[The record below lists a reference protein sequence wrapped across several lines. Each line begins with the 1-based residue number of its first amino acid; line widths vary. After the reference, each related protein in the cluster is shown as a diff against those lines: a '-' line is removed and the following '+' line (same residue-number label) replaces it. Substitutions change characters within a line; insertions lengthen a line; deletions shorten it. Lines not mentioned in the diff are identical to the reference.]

1 MDGVAN
7 PVPQSPVT
15 GDQPEER
22 ITLILCYGEA
32 AYHCIPASQKDRV
45 SRQSLRANLS
55 KDAYY
60 FSMVRVGVDESLSD
74 ELLSDFPQDAEI
86 VRIPRNL
93 ASTVEIDFWILPFQR
108 RDAAEA
114 FSHLRGVK
122 VVQSMMA
129 GVDWIT
135 PWLPKDVVLCD
146 GRGIHDI
153 SASEWVLTAIL
164 SSLKR
169 FPLYRDM
176 QLREEWKGQASV
188 EDGFLNEHGAQ
199 MGQYR
204 VLGDDLAGKTVLI
217 VGYGSI
223 GAAIEAR
230 LAPFGVKI
238 LRIARSA
245 RPVPEVYAVANL
257 RKLLPEADLVVVIV
271 PLTDDTRG
279 LIGASELGLM
289 KHGALLVNAARGPV
303 VVTDALVDALTQH
316 RIRAALD
323 VTDPEPLPPGHP
335 LWLAP
340 NCLITPHVGGSTPEF
355 IHRAFRFGAE
365 QVRRYIAGKPLE
377 NVVTSAG
384 Y

>member
-1 MDGVAN
+1 
-7 PVPQSPVT
+7 
-15 GDQPEER
+15 
-22 ITLILCYGEA
+22 
-32 AYHCIPASQKDRV
+32 
-45 SRQSLRANLS
+45 
-55 KDAYY
+55 
-60 FSMVRVGVDESLSD
+60 MVRVGVDESLSE
-74 ELLSDFPQDAEI
+74 ELLADFPRDAEI
-86 VRIPRNL
+86 VRIPRNF
-93 ASTVEIDFWILPFQR
+93 SGTVEIDFWILPFQR

-153 SASEWVLTAIL
+153 SASEWVLAAIL
-164 SSLKR
+164 SSLKQ

-188 EDGFLNEHGAQ
+188 ADGFLNEGGAQ
-199 MGQYR
+199 VGQYR

-245 RPVPEVYAVANL
+245 RSTPEVHAVTDL
-257 RKLLPEADLVVVIV
+257 KKLLPEADVVVSIV
-271 PLTDDTRG
+271 PLTADTRG
-279 LIGASELGLM
+279 LMGATEIGLM

-303 VVTDALVDALTQH
+303 VATDALVEALNQH
-316 RIRAALD
+316 RICAALD

-335 LWLAP
+335 LWFAP
-340 NCLITPHVGGSTPEF
+340 NCLITPHVGGSTPQF
-355 IHRAFRFGAE
+355 IYRAFRFGAD
-365 QVRRYIAGKPLE
+365 QVRRFIAGKTLE
-377 NVVTSAG
+377 NVVTDAG

>member
-1 MDGVAN
+1 
-7 PVPQSPVT
+7 
-15 GDQPEER
+15 
-22 ITLILCYGEA
+22 
-32 AYHCIPASQKDRV
+32 
-45 SRQSLRANLS
+45 
-55 KDAYY
+55 
-60 FSMVRVGVDESLSD
+60 MVRVGVDESLSE
-74 ELLSDFPQDAEI
+74 ELLADFPRDAEI

-93 ASTVEIDFWILPFQR
+93 SGTVEIDFWILPFQR

-135 PWLPKDVVLCD
+135 PWLPKGVVLCD

-153 SASEWVLTAIL
+153 SASEWVLAAIL
-164 SSLKR
+164 SSLKQ

-188 EDGFLNEHGAQ
+188 ADGFLNEGGAQ
-199 MGQYR
+199 IGQYR

-230 LAPFGVKI
+230 LAPFEVKI

-245 RPVPEVYAVANL
+245 RSTPEVHAVSDL
-257 RKLLPEADLVVVIV
+257 RKLLPEADVVVAIV
-271 PLTDDTRG
+271 PLTADTRG
-279 LIGASELGLM
+279 LIGATEIGLM

-303 VVTDALVDALTQH
+303 VATDALVEALNQH

-323 VTDPEPLPPGHP
+323 VTDPEPLPAGHP

-340 NCLITPHVGGSTPEF
+340 NCLITPHVGGSTPQF
-355 IHRAFRFGAE
+355 IYRAFRFGAE
-365 QVRRYIAGKPLE
+365 QVRRYIAGKTLE
-377 NVVTSAG
+377 NIVTDAG

>member
-1 MDGVAN
+1 
-7 PVPQSPVT
+7 
-15 GDQPEER
+15 
-22 ITLILCYGEA
+22 
-32 AYHCIPASQKDRV
+32 
-45 SRQSLRANLS
+45 
-55 KDAYY
+55 
-60 FSMVRVGVDESLSD
+60 MVRVGVDESLSS
-74 ELLSDFPQDAEI
+74 ELLADFPQDAEI

-93 ASTVEIDFWILPFQR
+93 SGTVEIDFWILPFQR
-108 RDAAEA
+108 RDAAET

-153 SASEWVLTAIL
+153 SASEWVLAAIL

-176 QLREEWKGQASV
+176 QLREQWKGQASV
-188 EDGFLNEHGAQ
+188 ADGFLNEGGAQ
-199 MGQYR
+199 VGQYR

-230 LAPFGVKI
+230 LDPFGVKI
-238 LRIARSA
+238 LRVARSA
-245 RPVPEVYAVANL
+245 RPCPEVHAVADL
-257 RKLLPEADLVVVIV
+257 RKLLPAADVVVLIV

-279 LIGASELGLM
+279 LIGAPEFALM
-289 KHGALLVNAARGPV
+289 KRGALLVNAARGPV
-303 VVTDALVDALTQH
+303 VVTDALLEALTEQ

-323 VTDPEPLPPGHP
+323 VTDPEPLPAGHP

-355 IHRAFRFGAE
+355 IHRGFRFGAE
-365 QVRRYIAGKPLE
+365 QVRRFIAGKTLE
-377 NVVTSAG
+377 NIVTNAG

>member
-1 MDGVAN
+1 
-7 PVPQSPVT
+7 
-15 GDQPEER
+15 
-22 ITLILCYGEA
+22 
-32 AYHCIPASQKDRV
+32 
-45 SRQSLRANLS
+45 
-55 KDAYY
+55 
-60 FSMVRVGVDESLSD
+60 MVRVGVDESLSD
-74 ELLSDFPQDAEI
+74 QLLADFPQDAEI

-93 ASTVEIDFWILPFQR
+93 TGTVEIDFWILPFQR

-135 PWLPKDVVLCD
+135 PWLPEGVVLCD

-153 SASEWVLTAIL
+153 SASEWVLAAIL

-188 EDGFLNEHGAQ
+188 PDGFLNEGGAQ
-199 MGQYR
+199 VGQYR

-230 LAPFGVKI
+230 LLPFGVTT
-238 LRIARSA
+238 LRVARSA
-245 RPVPEVYAVANL
+245 RSTPEVHAVNDL
-257 RKLLPEADLVVVIV
+257 RRLLPEADIVIVIV
-271 PLTDDTRG
+271 PLTADTRG
-279 LIGASELGLM
+279 LIGATEIGLM

-303 VVTDALVDALTQH
+303 VATDALLEGLTLR
-316 RIRAALD
+316 RIRAVLD
-323 VTDPEPLPPGHP
+323 VTDPEPLPAGHP
-335 LWLAP
+335 LWQAP

-365 QVRRYIAGKPLE
+365 QVRRFIAGEALE
-377 NVVTSAG
+377 NVVTDAG

>member
-1 MDGVAN
+1 
-7 PVPQSPVT
+7 
-15 GDQPEER
+15 
-22 ITLILCYGEA
+22 
-32 AYHCIPASQKDRV
+32 
-45 SRQSLRANLS
+45 
-55 KDAYY
+55 
-60 FSMVRVGVDESLSD
+60 MVRVGVDESLSD

-217 VGYGSI
+217 IGYGSI

-245 RPVPEVYAVANL
+245 RPVPEVHAVANV
-257 RKLLPEADLVVVIV
+257 RKLLPEADVVVVIV

-303 VVTDALVDALTQH
+303 VVTDALVDALSQH

>member
-1 MDGVAN
+1 M
-7 PVPQSPVT
+7 
-15 GDQPEER
+15 
-22 ITLILCYGEA
+22 
-32 AYHCIPASQKDRV
+32 
-45 SRQSLRANLS
+45 
-55 KDAYY
+55 
-60 FSMVRVGVDESLSD
+60 MVRVGVDESLSD
-74 ELLSDFPQDAEI
+74 ALLTDFPREAEI
-86 VRIPRNL
+86 VRIPRNP
-93 ASTVEIDFWILPFQR
+93 TGIVDVDFWILPFQR
-108 RDAAEA
+108 RDAADA

-122 VVQSMMA
+122 VIQSMMA

-135 PWLPKDVVLCD
+135 PWLPKDVILCD

-153 SASEWVLTAIL
+153 SASEWVLAAIL

-188 EDGFLNEHGAQ
+188 DDGFLNEGGAQ
-199 MGQYR
+199 VGQYR

-230 LAPFGVKI
+230 LIPFGVQVQ
-238 LRIARSA
+238 RVARSA
-245 RPVPEVYAVANL
+245 RTTPEVHAVDDL
-257 RKLLPEADLVVVIV
+257 RHLLPEADIVVVIV
-271 PLTDDTRG
+271 PLTAETRG
-279 LIGASELGLM
+279 LIGSTEIGLM

-303 VVTDALVDALTQH
+303 VVTDALVEALADR

-323 VTDPEPLPPGHP
+323 VTDPEPLPASHP

-355 IHRAFRFGAE
+355 IHRAFQFGAE
-365 QVRRYIAGKPLE
+365 QVRRFVAGKTLE
-377 NVVTSAG
+377 NIVTDAG